1 MDRVRRPLWVTAA
14 VALLA
19 LLVSPT
25 AGDAQTG
32 LQLVVTVAFSG
43 PIRPAGGAYYIP
55 FTVDESILRGPQP
68 DSTNWTHYV
77 LLRGGRFFFG
87 RVPTLPYRPFG
98 FEAIRP
104 PEPFFFGE
112 VLPDGRTIRARVP
125 LASLQTDTLPPSRV
139 KVNVVNDYVDAPAS
153 GQVTLLLPQGWSADR
168 TTFDYEL
175 PALGEVT
182 FPVTITRPPDSQGQI
197 KLRFTRDGQEF
208 QDVLEVGRAVEPT
221 FTLRLEE
228 GKLVAAVENP
238 GSESLECEVAIA
250 SPVETWPA
258 ELVG

>member
-1 MDRVRRPLWVTAA
+1 MMDRVRRPLWVTAA

-19 LLVSPT
+19 LLASPT
-25 AGDAQTG
+25 VGDAQTG

-43 PIRPAGGAYYIP
+43 PIRPAGGAYYIA

-87 RVPTLPYRPFG
+87 RVPAVPYRPFG

-125 LASLQTDTLPPSRV
+125 LASLQTDTLPPGRV
-139 KVNVVNDYVDAPAS
+139 KVNVVTVDDNLQP
-153 GQVTLLLPQGWSADR
+153 LD
-168 TTFDYEL
+168 
-175 PALGEVT
+175 ALGPGARDIFGFVTVEVPRDTFVT
-182 FPVTITRPPDSQGQI
+182 FNDPVGDTPQPSFDIVSGDI
-197 KLRFTRDGQEF
+197 
-208 QDVLEVGRAVEPT
+208 
-221 FTLRLEE
+221 RLT
-228 GKLVAAVENP
+228 VP
-238 GSESLECEVAIA
+238 
-250 SPVETWPA
+250 
-258 ELVG
+258 

>member
-1 MDRVRRPLWVTAA
+1 MMDRVLRPLWVTAA

-19 LLVSPT
+19 LLASPT

-32 LQLVVTVAFSG
+32 LQLVVTVTFSG
-43 PIRPAGGAYYIP
+43 PIRPAGGAYYIA

-87 RVPTLPYRPFG
+87 RVPTVPYRPFG

-125 LASLQTDTLPPSRV
+125 LASLQTDTLPPIRV
-139 KVNVVNDYVDAPAS
+139 KVNVVTVDDNLQPLDALGPGARDVFGFVTVEVPRDTFVTFTDPVGDAPQPSFDIVS
-153 GQVTLLLPQGWSADR
+153 GD
-168 TTFDYEL
+168 
-175 PALGEVT
+175 
-182 FPVTITRPPDSQGQI
+182 I
-197 KLRFTRDGQEF
+197 
-208 QDVLEVGRAVEPT
+208 
-221 FTLRLEE
+221 RLT
-228 GKLVAAVENP
+228 VP
-238 GSESLECEVAIA
+238 
-250 SPVETWPA
+250 
-258 ELVG
+258 